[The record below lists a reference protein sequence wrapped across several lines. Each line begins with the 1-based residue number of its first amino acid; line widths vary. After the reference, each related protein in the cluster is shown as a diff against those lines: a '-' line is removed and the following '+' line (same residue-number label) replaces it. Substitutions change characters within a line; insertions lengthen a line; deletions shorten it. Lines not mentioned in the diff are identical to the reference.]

1 MLYDYVINGNEESLE
16 PAVKTLDAMY
26 EGGIYDHIGGGFA
39 RYSVD
44 EKWLVPHFEKM
55 LYDNAQL
62 MEAYL
67 VGYQVTEN
75 PEYLKVIEQ
84 IFEWLND
91 EMIDPNG
98 GFYSSMDA
106 DSEGVEGKYYV
117 WTKSEIR
124 KILPEKDAKIYL
136 SLIHI

>member
-1 MLYDYVINGNEESLE
+1 
-16 PAVKTLDAMY
+16 
-26 EGGIYDHIGGGFA
+26 
-39 RYSVD
+39 
-44 EKWLVPHFEKM
+44 
-55 LYDNAQL
+55 

-117 WTKSEIR
+117 WTKSEI
-124 KILPEKDAKIYL
+124 KNIL

>member
-1 MLYDYVINGNEESLE
+1 
-16 PAVKTLDAMY
+16 
-26 EGGIYDHIGGGFA
+26 
-39 RYSVD
+39 
-44 EKWLVPHFEKM
+44 M

-91 EMIDPNG
+91 EMRP
-98 GFYSSMDA
+98 A
-106 DSEGVEGKYYV
+106 RRL
-117 WTKSEIR
+117 T
-124 KILPEKDAKIYL
+124 
-136 SLIHI
+136 